1 LHKQAKTNTQVSVDG
16 QVNLFEFEHL
26 NSDKNYAFA
35 ASRVRV
41 HLFRRVSVSS
51 RMRNQPCEN
60 NGIPGSP
67 NK

>member
-1 LHKQAKTNTQVSVDG
+1 LHKPAKINTQVSVDG
-16 QVNLFEFEHL
+16 QVNILEFEHL
-26 NSDKNYAFA
+26 NSDKSYAPA

-51 RMRNQPCEN
+51 RMRSQPCEN